1 MPPSAVARGALGW
14 GSAACEA
21 AALNLALEPAS
32 YCQFD
37 SYAADALGLNVM
49 PHGQDDLYS
58 NYFHSVQFVLRPLF
72 CEEIVTQYDYA
83 KPTMREAPVDG
94 CPEAITDL

>member
-1 MPPSAVARGALGW
+1 MPPSAVATRLGVR
-14 GSAACEA
+14 SADCEL

-37 SYAADALGLNVM
+37 FYAADALGLNVM
-49 PHGQDDLYS
+49 PHGQDNLYS

-83 KPTMREAPVDG
+83 KPTMREVPVDG